1 MLRTIGV
8 IFIAVSTAI
17 PYSGSGKS
25 VVLGQLAAFA
35 LFAHPCFFEF
45 AERSGQ
51 IVFSKIRE
59 TMDRL

>member
-35 LFAHPCFFEF
+35 PFAHPCFEF